1 MTRHLSPNFLQKGV
15 HMSSE
20 QRSDADQLAEFGY
33 KQELH
38 RTLGSF
44 SSFAAGFSYISILTG
59 MFQTSYLGFLFAG
72 PAFIWAWLVVLFG
85 QMMVALQF
93 AELSA
98 HYPLAGSVYQW
109 SKQVAGKAWS
119 WNTGWIYL
127 CAQIV
132 TVPAVAL
139 AWQVILPQISTRFQ
153 VFKCTPSDSCP
164 DPSFPLF
171 NNPEFAKN
179 AILLGIIMIVLTT
192 IINVAGISVLSRI
205 NNVGVAA
212 ELIGAGG
219 LVILFL
225 IHANRSPVDV
235 LTTTANTANVPVDH
249 AWGYLGALLVGAIMP
264 LYVMYGFDSAGSLA
278 EETDNPRKR
287 APRAIIQA
295 LATAGTMGFLL
306 ILFGTMAVSDS
317 LYPDGLGAGG
327 LALITKDVLGDFWG
341 DVFLWDCALAI
352 FVCCL
357 AIHAMSV
364 RILFAM
370 GRDNNLPGGDRLAS
384 VSGTRRVP
392 VFPAVLVGAI
402 AIAILALNIAN
413 PYAVTIVLGLGIIYM
428 YLAYLGVTIPLFQRR
443 LEGWPKELPT
453 ANQGLF
459 KLGGAALL
467 TNGIAIVYGAL
478 MVINLA
484 WPRDYF
490 YGTKWYQQY
499 GPMLGVALAIGAGL
513 ILYYGYQ
520 KNKMEVLPEHRA
532 GSTAEAMAEVTQP
545 PIHGGP

>member
-1 MTRHLSPNFLQKGV
+1 MEEQVRTD
-15 HMSSE
+15 SS
-20 QRSDADQLAEFGY
+20 DLAEFGY

-93 AELSA
+93 SELAA

-109 SKQVAGKAWS
+109 SKQIANKSWA
-119 WNTGWIYL
+119 WNTGWIYM

-139 AWQVILPQISTRFQ
+139 AWQIILPQISTRFQ
-153 VFKCTPSDSCP
+153 MIKCSPSDTCP
-164 DPSFPLF
+164 DPSFPAF
-171 NNPEFAKN
+171 NNPAFAKN
-179 AILLGIIMIVLTT
+179 AIILGIVMVVGTT
-192 IINVAGISVLSRI
+192 IINVLGVSVLSKI
-205 NNVGVAA
+205 NNVGVAS
-212 ELIGAGG
+212 ELVGAGG

-225 IHANRSPVDV
+225 IHTTRSPTDV
-235 LTTTANTANVPVDH
+235 LTNTAGTGTGH

-278 EETDNPRKR
+278 EETDDPRKK
-287 APRAIIQA
+287 APKAIIQA

-306 ILFGTMAVSDS
+306 ILFGTMAVSDALYKDPTS
-317 LYPDGLGAGG
+317 LG
-327 LALITKDVLGDFWG
+327 LAVITKDVLGNFWG

-370 GRDNNLPGGDRLAS
+370 GRDNNLPGGSKLAS

-392 VFPAVLVGAI
+392 VLPALLVGAI
-402 AIAILALNIAN
+402 AIAVLALNIFN
-413 PYAVTIVLGLGIIYM
+413 PYAVTIVLGLGIVYM
-428 YLAYLGVTIPLFQRR
+428 YIAYLGVTIPLFQRR
-443 LEGWPKELPT
+443 REGWPSNLPT
-453 ANQGLF
+453 GNKGLF
-459 KLGGAALL
+459 SLGPFAMLA
-467 TNGIAIVYGAL
+467 NGLAIAYGLAMSVNL
-478 MVINLA
+478 M

-490 YGTKWYQQY
+490 YGTKFYQQY
-499 GPMLGVALAIGAGL
+499 GVILGVAIAMGVGL
-513 ILYYGYQ
+513 ILYYSYQ
-520 KNKMEVLPEHRA
+520 KGKMEVLPEHRA
-532 GSTAEAMAEVTQP
+532 GGTAEAMAAVTQS
-545 PIHGGP
+545 PIHGAP